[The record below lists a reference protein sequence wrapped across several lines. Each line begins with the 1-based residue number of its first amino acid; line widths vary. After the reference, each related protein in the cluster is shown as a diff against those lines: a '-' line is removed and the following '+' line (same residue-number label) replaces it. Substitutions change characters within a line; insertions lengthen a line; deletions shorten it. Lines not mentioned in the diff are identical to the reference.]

1 MGNKG
6 KVMTQQHI
14 DNDTL
19 GDFVKITSCGSAIAE
34 DNRVENRLDNSM
46 GRELYDDI
54 LDHLAGCEECR
65 DQVSILNTLQNEW
78 SQLRYQ
84 SSLTEEQQQMICD
97 YIDGLLQADEAEK
110 AKTLIN
116 DQPDAM
122 KAALHYQSHVTSMAA
137 ELSRKEKI
145 YQLDYS
151 GPDFS
156 EPDFSGQPSQGAFF
170 AGVLSSVCQFFSI
183 RSPMVYTMTATA
195 ALFVAVFLLMQ
206 SPETGPETG
215 REQTVIASYQDNST
229 IQFTAKNKLPG
240 VGFFAQSG
248 NTSKPF
254 EDIRVELISRNT
266 IKISWPEVEGVELYK
281 MRIQVFN
288 QGKKTVLKES
298 STKANHTTFL
308 LEPER
313 KVFNAN
319 KRYEWVL
326 YGNTIDDRM
335 FYASGGFVISKAH
348 VDNKAE
354 NNRDYDSW

>member
-6 KVMTQQHI
+6 RIMMQQHI

-19 GDFVKITSCGSAIAE
+19 GDFVKAMPGAGSVMAGDSGMSSA
-34 DNRVENRLDNSM
+34 
-46 GRELYDDI
+46 LYDDV

-65 DQVSILNTLQNEW
+65 DQVGIINTLQNEW

-97 YIDGLLQADEAEK
+97 YIDGLLQADEAEQ

-122 KAALHYQSHVTSMAA
+122 KAALHYQSHVVSMEA
-137 ELSRKEKI
+137 ELSRKENI
-145 YQLDYS
+145 YQT
-151 GPDFS
+151 DFQ
-156 EPDFSGQPSQGAFF
+156 EDFSGQQSQAGFF
-170 AGVLSSVCQFFSI
+170 ADLLSSVSRFFSI

-206 SPETGPETG
+206 SPETG
-215 REQTVIASYQDNST
+215 REQTVIASYQDNPT

-248 NTSKPF
+248 NSSKSF
-254 EDIRVELISRNT
+254 EDIRIELISENE
-266 IKISWPEVEGVELYK
+266 IKISWPEVEGAELYK

-288 QGKKTVLKES
+288 QGKKTVLKER
-298 STKANHTTFL
+298 STKTNHTTFL

-313 KVFNAN
+313 QVINAN

-335 FYASGGFVISKAH
+335 FYASGGFVISKAYGNS
-348 VDNKAE
+348 D
-354 NNRDYDSW
+354 